1 MFKLFFLGA
10 VLTVIG
16 MALAF
21 VLFGGLFKTIGKI
34 VTKMITNVKK
44 NMEENE

>member
-10 VLTVIG
+10 VLTIIC

-21 VLFGGLFKTIGKI
+21 IFFAGLFKTIGNI
-34 VTKMITNVKK
+34 VIKMITNVKK
-44 NMEENE
+44 NMEE

>member
-1 MFKLFFLGA
+1 MFKILLLGA
-10 VLTVIG
+10 VLTIIG
-16 MALAF
+16 MALMF

-44 NMEENE
+44 NMEE